1 MICAIAAA
9 VVFTATAKLSALTA
23 TVEARYKHQNEL
35 DKTGERR
42 QGEIMA
48 ENNSEFV
55 GGSAEKQK
63 AFGDDLRAL
72 INKYSLENDSNTP
85 DIVLACYLLSC
96 LQAFNQSV
104 NSRANLGAGKII

>member
-1 MICAIAAA
+1 MN
-9 VVFTATAKLSALTA
+9 T
-23 TVEARYKHQNEL
+23 
-35 DKTGERR
+35 R

-72 INKYSLENDSNTP
+72 INRYSLENDSNTP